1 MKRVEVERSAYHL
14 DDVKERLR
22 LIGIPGMT
30 ASVCSTLRSRN
41 EINRGVATTTA
52 LVQRIRLDIVVTDE
66 MVDSVV
72 RAVTTV
78 VCRYDGGDGRI
89 SIAPIDEVVRISTG
103 EAGADAL

>member
-1 MKRVEVERSAYHL
+1 MKRVEVEISAQHL

-22 LIGIPGMT
+22 LIGISGMT

-41 EINRGVATTTA
+41 EVYRGAVTTTP
-52 LVQRIRLDIVVTDE
+52 LVERIRLDIVVTDDR
-66 MVDSVV
+66 VDGVV
-72 RAVTTV
+72 RAVMTV
-78 VCRYDGGDGRI
+78 VRRDDGADGRI